1 MPPLDDFAINTLTEI
16 INAGVSS
23 KLVYEGSVCEAYP
36 CWNDGACIQSNSTA
50 QGYFCM
56 CLTNYSG
63 DHCQFKVEN
72 NCTSLLCSTGSVCFP
87 ELSTC
92 MPLTNLSH
100 YPSCS
105 TNPCHNG
112 GHCITVKDN
121 FQRCLCS
128 SLYHGVLCE
137 IPSSADLISH
147 LASTSTNWSF
157 LQTLLLISM
166 IVLLT
171 AGCLAFCYG
180 GNLSCYLLLPSS
192 TRKRYS
198 KWRDIPEEDLSW
210 DPEED
215 DDDIINVGIFGSN
228 NSRNNSHSNSSSSNE
243 ITASGEENGR
253 RFEIIELKPT
263 RQMRISTTS
272 ETFVSYNPATGP
284 SQEDDIQHQSLLP
297 SIT

>member
-1 MPPLDDFAINTLTEI
+1 
-16 INAGVSS
+16 
-23 KLVYEGSVCEAYP
+23 
-36 CWNDGACIQSNSTA
+36 
-50 QGYFCM
+50 
-56 CLTNYSG
+56 
-63 DHCQFKVEN
+63 
-72 NCTSLLCSTGSVCFP
+72 
-87 ELSTC
+87 
-92 MPLTNLSH
+92 
-100 YPSCS
+100 
-105 TNPCHNG
+105 
-112 GHCITVKDN
+112 
-121 FQRCLCS
+121 
-128 SLYHGVLCE
+128 
-137 IPSSADLISH
+137 
-147 LASTSTNWSF
+147 
-157 LQTLLLISM
+157 M

-284 SQEDDIQHQSLLP
+284 CQDDIQNQSLLP